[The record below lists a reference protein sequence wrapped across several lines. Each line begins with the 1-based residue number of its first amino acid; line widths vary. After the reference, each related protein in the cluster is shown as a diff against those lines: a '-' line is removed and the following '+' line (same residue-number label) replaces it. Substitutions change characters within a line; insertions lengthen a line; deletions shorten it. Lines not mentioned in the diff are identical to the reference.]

1 MTLTVAALPRPR
13 DVLGGFGV
21 YVHVPFCAHRCWYCD
36 FNAYAGL
43 DHLADAY
50 MDALVR
56 DVVEGLSA
64 PAEADLGERPVVT
77 SVFIGG
83 GTPSSVDAKHI
94 VRVIDALRT
103 SWPLHPAAEITIECN
118 PESVEPEKLERYLSA
133 GVNRIS
139 FGVQSLDDELL
150 QHLGRTHDADTALR
164 ALRMAWSAGFGDVS
178 ADLIFGIPGE
188 TDDAWRRSLDGVLAC
203 SPTHVSCYGLTY
215 EDGTPL
221 AAWKRLGKVVPVPD
235 DDVASRWEMADAVL
249 GGSGL
254 ERYEI
259 SNWSRPGRRCR
270 HNDLYWLCGEYVG
283 FGAGAHGHL
292 ASGVGSV
299 RSWTVRSPE
308 RYMRM
313 VNDGVR
319 PIAGSE
325 EIDLRTRAAEAM
337 LLGLR
342 RTEGADARLFTSLV
356 GMSVEDVFGAELDIG
371 QRRGLISWDGQAARA
386 LQPLLADE
394 ACRLFAQ
401 G

>member
-1 MTLTVAALPRPR
+1 LPRPR
-13 DVLGGFGV
+13 DVLRTFGI
-21 YVHVPFCAHRCWYCD
+21 YVHVPFCAQRCWYCD

-50 MDALVR
+50 MEALVR
-56 DVVEGLSA
+56 DVTEGLSA
-64 PAEADLGERPVVT
+64 PAEADLDERPIVT

-94 VRVIDALRT
+94 VRVIEAIRA
-103 SWPLHPAAEITIECN
+103 SWPMDPGAEITIECN
-118 PESVEPEKLERYLSA
+118 PESVEPAKLERYLSA

-139 FGVQSLDDELL
+139 FGVQSLDDGLL
-150 QHLGRTHDADTALR
+150 ARLGRTHDAGTALR
-164 ALRMAWSAGFGDVS
+164 ALQMARTAGFGDMS
-178 ADLIFGIPGE
+178 ADLIFGVPGE
-188 TDDAWRRSLDGVLAC
+188 TDDAWRASVEGVLEC

-235 DDVASRWEMADAVL
+235 DDVASRWEIADALL
-249 GGSGL
+249 GRAGL

-283 FGAGAHGHL
+283 VGAGAHGHL
-292 ASGVGSV
+292 TSPAGSL

-308 RYMRM
+308 RYTGM
-313 VNDGVR
+313 VAEGVR
-319 PIAGSE
+319 PIAGAE

-342 RTEGADARLFTSLV
+342 RTAGVDARMFASLV
-356 GMSVEDVFGAELDIG
+356 GMPIEDVFGAELTHG
-371 QRRGLISWDGQAARA
+371 VQRGLISWDGEAVRVV
-386 LQPLLADE
+386 QPLLGDE
-394 ACRLFAQ
+394 ACRLFASES
-401 G
+401 